1 MKYTVDYTRLA
12 KADLKELDNSQ
23 RQQVRKLIDK
33 VSQNPL
39 PKSEGGY
46 GSPLGHKQ
54 GANLTELCKI
64 KLLKLGIRVVY
75 KLVREGEIMKIIII
89 AARADEEVYSIAS
102 RRVDT

>member
-39 PKSEGGY
+39 PRSEGGY
-46 GSPLGHKQ
+46 GSPLGLCCQ
-54 GANLTELCKI
+54 GLFRFLFEIFSNACKI
-64 KLLKLGIRVVY
+64 SVY
-75 KLVREGEIMKIIII
+75 
-89 AARADEEVYSIAS
+89 EVC
-102 RRVDT
+102 